1 MTTLIPPTPAFDST
15 LQQAITHHQAGR
27 LQEAE
32 QLYRD
37 ILKVQPDQP
46 DTNHNLGILL
56 QQTGQQTAGLP
67 CLKAALDACPSR
79 ELFWLSYAE
88 GLLATGQAKKARNII
103 QAALKRGFD
112 TPALQALR
120 QKAKTTEPSN
130 LPNAKTP
137 LPVKINKAKAPPP
150 DKINRLVALFNAGR
164 YVELESQARLLLE
177 QYPDSGFGWKALGAS
192 LNAQGKDSLPALQ
205 KSTELEPDNAEA
217 HNSLGV
223 ALKTHGQLDAAVAS
237 YRRALEIKPDY
248 AEAHYN
254 LGITLQELGQ
264 LDGAVAYYRRA
275 LEIKPDYIE
284 ALSNLALTLK
294 DLGQLDSAVTCLRR
308 ALEVRP
314 DFAWLHS
321 NLGSALKDLGQLDA
335 AVACYRRALEIEP
348 DYAEAHSNL
357 GSALKDLG
365 QFDGAVASLRR
376 ALEIRP
382 DLAEALNNL
391 GGALTHL
398 GQLDDAVASC
408 RRALEIK
415 PDYAEAYSNL
425 GVALKDLGQLD
436 DAVACLRRALEIK
449 PDYAEAYS
457 NLGVTLQAL
466 NQPDSAVESYQRALE
481 IKPDYADAHYNLGFT
496 YLILGKLKAG
506 WEKYE
511 WRWKVKPSTRHF
523 PLPWW
528 DGSDLTG
535 KTMLI
540 WGEQGVGDEILF
552 ASVLPDAIQAA
563 GHCVVECDPRL
574 VTLFARSFPQAEIIP
589 RSNPPHPRLSQPDI
603 QLQCPMGNLPRWFRS
618 SLESFPQDH
627 NYLKADPERVAFW
640 KQRLDAL
647 GCAPKVG
654 VAWRSRLRNA
664 SRDIHYTEL
673 SQWGP
678 ILSVPGTVFV
688 NLQYDECRAEI
699 ESAQAQ
705 FGVTIH
711 AWDDIDLMNN
721 LDDAM
726 ALTSCL
732 DFVITAPTA
741 VSAMSG
747 GLGVPTWCMA
757 TNNAWDMLGA
767 DYYPWTPNL
776 RFVFRTA
783 DQTWEK
789 VLREV
794 RAKLAMATNYSA

>member
-1 MTTLIPPTPAFDST
+1 MATPPPIPDFDSA
-15 LQQAITHHQAGR
+15 LQQAIAHHQAGR

-32 QLYRD
+32 QLYRA
-37 ILKVQPDQP
+37 ILQAQPDQP
-46 DTNHNLGILL
+46 DVNHNLGLLL
-56 QQTGQQTAGLP
+56 QQTGQHTAGLS

-79 ELFWLSYAE
+79 ELFWLSYAD
-88 GLLATGQAKKARNII
+88 GLLAVGQAKKARNII
-103 QAALKRGFD
+103 QAAQKRGFD
-112 TPALQALR
+112 TAALQALR

-130 LPNAKTP
+130 TSKEIAPPHEKIKKTR
-137 LPVKINKAKAPPP
+137 IPPP

-164 YVELESQARLLLE
+164 YVELENQARLLLQ

-217 HNSLGV
+217 HNNLGV
-223 ALKTHGQLDAAVAS
+223 AQKARGQLDAAVAS
-237 YRRALEIKPDY
+237 YRRALEIKPNY

-264 LDGAVAYYRRA
+264 LDGAVACYRGA
-275 LEIKPDYIE
+275 LGIKPDYIE

-294 DLGQLDSAVTCLRR
+294 DLGQLDGAVTCLRR
-308 ALEVRP
+308 ALEIQP
-314 DFAWLHS
+314 NLAWLHS

-335 AVACYRRALEIEP
+335 AVMCYRRALEIEP
-348 DYAEAHSNL
+348 NYAEAHSNL

-365 QFDGAVASLRR
+365 QFDGAVESLRR

-382 DLAEALNNL
+382 DLAEAHNNL

-415 PDYAEAYSNL
+415 SDYAEAYSNL
-425 GVALKDLGQLD
+425 SVAMKDLGQLD
-436 DAVACLRRALEIK
+436 DAVACLQRALEIK

-466 NQPDSAVESYQRALE
+466 NRPDGAVESYQRALK
-481 IKPDYADAHYNLGFT
+481 IKPDYADAHYNMGFT
-496 YLILGKLKAG
+496 YLILGKLKEG
-506 WEKYE
+506 WEKYG
-511 WRWKVKPSTRHF
+511 WRWKVKPSTRPF
-523 PLPWW
+523 PQPWW
-528 DGSDLTG
+528 DGSDLTN

-574 VTLFARSFPQAEIIP
+574 VSLFARSFPQAEFVP
-589 RSNPPHPRLSQPDI
+589 RSNPPHPRLSLTDI
-603 QLQCPMGNLPRWFRS
+603 QFQCPMGNLPRWFRS
-618 SLESFPQDH
+618 SLESFPLHHD
-627 NYLKADPERVAFW
+627 YLKADPERVAFW
-640 KQRLDAL
+640 KQRLEAL
-647 GCAPKVG
+647 GNGPKVG
-654 VAWRSRLRNA
+654 VAWRSRLRTA

-673 SQWGP
+673 SQWNP
-678 ILSVPGTVFV
+678 ILAAPGAIFV
-688 NLQYDECRAEI
+688 NLQYDDCRAELDA
-699 ESAQAQ
+699 AQAK
-705 FGVTIH
+705 FGVAIH
-711 AWDDIDLMNN
+711 AWDDIDLMND
-721 LDDAM
+721 LDDAI

-741 VSAMSG
+741 VSAMAG
-747 GLGVPTWCMA
+747 GVGVPTWCMA

-767 DYYPWTPNL
+767 DQYPWTPNL
-776 RFVFRTA
+776 RFVFRTGN
-783 DQTWEK
+783 QSWES
-789 VLREV
+789 VLNEV
-794 RAKLAMATNYSA
+794 AAALAMAMKKPV